1 MNVCPS
7 CLIFFYIIV
16 AYNISICSTLLSG
29 FFFFHSN
36 IQHKCLSHTCMS
48 CLTVHFSPIFQPLGN
63 KSASAYNISGSPML
77 LDNNTGSGN
86 LTDCNNSDNDGPQS
100 YMSVGLLMGGIVL
113 ARFGECMSCSEK
125 ERSWEQGREGEEETQ
140 KGRDREGE
148 EETGKERKIQRGR
161 GRERERKREGRR
173 ERERKRE
180 GKEEAEKERKTEMR
194 AVILMMMIMAVIHL
208 FRVTFLFA
216 AMWEFCCLLCWLTG
230 GSSLFH

>member
-1 MNVCPS
+1 
-7 CLIFFYIIV
+7 
-16 AYNISICSTLLSG
+16 
-29 FFFFHSN
+29 
-36 IQHKCLSHTCMS
+36 
-48 CLTVHFSPIFQPLGN
+48 
-63 KSASAYNISGSPML
+63 ML

-161 GRERERKREGRR
+161 GRERERKRWRRRGR
-173 ERERKRE
+173 EREGEEERGKRRGRE
-180 GKEEAEKERKTEMR
+180 REEDTEMR

-216 AMWEFCCLLCWLTG
+216 AM
-230 GSSLFH
+230 